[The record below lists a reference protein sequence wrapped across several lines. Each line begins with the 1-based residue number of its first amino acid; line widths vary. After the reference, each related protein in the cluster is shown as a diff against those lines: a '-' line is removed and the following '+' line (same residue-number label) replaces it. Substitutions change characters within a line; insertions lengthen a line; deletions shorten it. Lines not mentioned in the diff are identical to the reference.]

1 MASSIAK
8 YMDVTQAG
16 SGVKSGRIDGAQL
29 PHAAK
34 VMAALSPGPTSV
46 INLRQHTG
54 LDSDE
59 VLAALTALAQINMVV
74 LEDSNGSVQARLSED
89 AQSAL
94 KSA

>member
-1 MASSIAK
+1 
-8 YMDVTQAG
+8 MDVTRAG

-34 VMAALSPGPTSV
+34 LMAALSTGPRSV
-46 INLRQHTG
+46 VKLREDTG
-54 LDSDE
+54 LDSDQI
-59 VLAALTALAQINMVV
+59 LAALTALAETNMVV